1 MYSEKLW
8 LTRKNYDKLIKSTI
22 ESNVKVKFISST
34 MNWIDCEVICEKPS
48 QLIILLLEN
57 LR

>member
-8 LTRKNYDKLIKSTI
+8 LTRKNYDKLIKATI
-22 ESNVKVKFISST
+22 GKDVKVNIFSISK
-34 MNWIDCEVICEKPS
+34 NWYDCEVICEKPS